1 MQPGSDARWQVFQAE
16 MAEAHCRIAEL
27 TDMFRIALAWAE
39 DEGQLREQDVRLFD
53 EVAGV
58 REHLDQLAL
67 NTKSEWERLT
77 VDWLEEP
84 FATLIARAE
93 MCELAR

>member
-1 MQPGSDARWQVFQAE
+1 

-27 TDMFRIALAWAE
+27 AHLFRVALAGAV
-39 DEGQLREQDVRLFD
+39 DEGQLREQDVWLFD
-53 EVAGV
+53 EIAGV
-58 REHLDQLAL
+58 REHLDQLASRAI
-67 NTKSEWERLT
+67 SEWERLT